1 LMDVNVETFEAS
13 DGILIQHFNYWNVIR
28 KPFNCSSK
36 VEYWRFCDIHT
47 LLVFFSLLSLL
58 EVLNTLTKF
67 AQGKDVIICDFVL
80 DVKIWHVSS

>member
-1 LMDVNVETFEAS
+1 
-13 DGILIQHFNYWNVIR
+13 
-28 KPFNCSSK
+28 
-36 VEYWRFCDIHT
+36 
-47 LLVFFSLLSLL
+47 LVFFSLLSLL